1 MGDAWRICG
10 DEDDLRVSW
19 LGRFTRVL
27 LQGLAIVLVWF
38 VVFLDVVFV
47 LRLLL
52 VVGLLLL
59 LPDHRVS
66 SQFDQR
72 TIPWSLA
79 DAFGLSRTD
88 SCLRCFELVSS
99 QFLCTWTASIPRDQS
114 QPESKKKPS
123 SSMDVCSFSVN
134 LEQICGK
141 GTMPYELLSG
151 HAYSR

>member
-1 MGDAWRICG
+1 MSMGDAWRICG

-47 LRLLL
+47 LCLLL

-66 SQFDQR
+66 SR
-72 TIPWSLA
+72 LIKEPSL
-79 DAFGLSRTD
+79 
-88 SCLRCFELVSS
+88 
-99 QFLCTWTASIPRDQS
+99 
-114 QPESKKKPS
+114 
-123 SSMDVCSFSVN
+123 
-134 LEQICGK
+134 
-141 GTMPYELLSG
+141 G
-151 HAYSR
+151 HWLMHLA